1 MNKIVITGNVCH
13 TPETRTTQSGK
24 SVCSFDIAVNSKRGG
39 ETKTEYFRI
48 SAWNKLGEV
57 CQQYAAKGK
66 KLLVTGEVSARA
78 YMSRDGEPRYSLEVM
93 AQDVE
98 FLSPREQANQF
109 ADPQMAQVEREQ
121 AQVAAQYQQ
130 GEAVY
135 TGFEEIQD
143 SDLPF

>member
-13 TPETRTTQSGK
+13 APELRSTLSGK
-24 SVCSFDIAVNSKRGG
+24 TVCTLDVAVNSKRGG

-48 SAWNKLGEV
+48 NAWGKLGEI

-66 KLLVTGEVSARA
+66 KLLVIGELSARA
-78 YMSRDGEPRYSLEVM
+78 YMSRDDEPRYSLEIT

-98 FLSPREQANQF
+98 FLSPREQASPY
-109 ADPQMAQVEREQ
+109 AEPQMPQ
-121 AQVAAQYQQ
+121 AAQHPQ
-130 GEAVY
+130 GDVLSAFDEV
-135 TGFEEIQD
+135 QD